1 MATATF
7 AIKAFHDGPEHS
19 IDTLIAV
26 DIQDQSA
33 FTIEAQEWF
42 GIGGKHLEPVRH
54 DVLCIVYAALL
65 AAPSEQSPREFLER
79 DIEMHHGLQ
88 FDGWSLSCRSIR
100 RFGLVEVSGETIE
113 HIATVARCLNQWLCE
128 HSKYQFVRHKIASPD
143 VLDCLSPYFGIGC
156 NLLTQQLPAREVR
169 DPVVVGKFG
178 CLGALACTGWSN

>member
-19 IDTLIAV
+19 IDVLIAV
-26 DIQDQSA
+26 DIQHQSA
-33 FTIEAQEWF
+33 FTIELQEWL

-54 DVLCIVYAALL
+54 DVLCIVNAALL
-65 AAPSEQSPREFLER
+65 AAPSEQSPREFLEG

-88 FDGWSLSCRSIR
+88 LNGRSLSCRSIR
-100 RFGLVEVSGETIE
+100 RFGLVEISGESIE
-113 HIATVARCLNQWLCE
+113 YIPTVARCLNQRLGE
-128 HSKYQFVRHKIASPD
+128 YSKYQFVRHKIASPN

-169 DPVVVGKFG
+169 DPIVVSKLG
-178 CLGALACTGWSN
+178 CLSALACTGWSN